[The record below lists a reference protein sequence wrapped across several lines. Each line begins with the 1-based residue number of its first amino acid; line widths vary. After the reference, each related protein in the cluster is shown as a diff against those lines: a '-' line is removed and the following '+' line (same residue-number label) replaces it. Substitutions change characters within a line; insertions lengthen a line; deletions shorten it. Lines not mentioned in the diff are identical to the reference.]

1 MDTCNTHFLKDIN
14 CLWGNYFHLIPF
26 MKTFHDLLYQAQREV
41 ILNSSDSMGASQKRA
56 NALKWMLKKATIV
69 RHPPVLA
76 VCSY

>member
-1 MDTCNTHFLKDIN
+1 
-14 CLWGNYFHLIPF
+14 
-26 MKTFHDLLYQAQREV
+26 MKTFHDLLYQTQREV

-56 NALKWMLKKATIV
+56 NALKLMLKKATIV